1 MLTQILYANIMLPKS
16 KNKGEMSMNSD
27 QNKNENQL
35 LDILQNNTDKANN
48 FPFANN
54 LNTESENINYKD
66 LMNDNEEVTPYSI
79 GSILSAIGMVNNV
92 LSLTGTLGNIPNVI
106 TIFGTMLN
114 FFTRDSG
121 NTLINHVEALIN
133 QRIEQLVRNTALGA
147 INGISDAQRTYLNRL
162 SDWNNNPN
170 QLTGQRVNDAF
181 NTVNTLC
188 YNALAQNASLAAVG
202 FETILLPNYAAAA
215 TIHLLVLR
223 DAVLYRD
230 RWISSPRST
239 GDPDY
244 DTFKYRLERYTN
256 HCVTWYNEGLNRLP
270 RSSRHDWVRF
280 NNYRRDMTLS
290 VLDLVAFF
298 QVYDPVL
305 YPRGTDVT
313 LSRIIYTDYI
323 DLFTNIPPDFNF
335 IESMALRPHR
345 SSSLSELD
353 IFTAYY
359 HGPTNARSREYWSGN
374 VNRLDNGV
382 SNSYGYRHNDRA
394 LSDTFLRM
402 RNIDI
407 TSVDMTLHAPRF
419 GVLERVR
426 GLNRAI
432 FIGVNTQT
440 NQRTTLSYDR
450 PVSEGQFNLW
460 NHTVSLPG
468 DPSQQPGPLNYTHK
482 LYHMMTRHH
491 STFNVREAL
500 FLHAWAHKSLTH
512 QNRFTGNNITQIP
525 AVKTE
530 SSSGDRA
537 ILRGPGSTGGDVVR
551 LDNSTT
557 GLFYALT
564 RGDSQVATTNFII
577 RVRYASTTSNTL
589 VLDLN
594 GSAVQHHPVKSTV
607 QSGGSLTNLRHQD
620 FGYATFSG
628 NFILGTNPRL
638 GIFRDFPN
646 TELVIDKIE
655 LIPVNSNSLSEQEN
669 EDIPSL

>member
-1 MLTQILYANIMLPKS
+1 
-16 KNKGEMSMNSD
+16 MNSD

-35 LDILQNNTDKANN
+35 LDISQNSTDKTTN

-54 LNTESENINYKD
+54 LNNELENVTYND
-66 LMNDNEEVTPYSI
+66 LMNNTEEITPYSI
-79 GSILSAIGMVNNV
+79 SSILSAIGMVNNV

-133 QRIEQLVRNTALGA
+133 QRIEQLVRNTALGS

-162 SDWNNNPN
+162 REWDNNRN

-181 NTVNTLC
+181 NNVNTLC
-188 YNALAQNASLAAVG
+188 YSALAQNASLSAVG

-230 RWISSPRST
+230 KWIGTPSST
-239 GDPDY
+239 QNPDY
-244 DTFKYRLERYTN
+244 DTFKFRLERYTN
-256 HCVTWYNEGLNRLP
+256 HCVTWYNDGLNRLP
-270 RSSRHDWVRF
+270 RSSRHDWIRF

-359 HGPTNARSREYWSGN
+359 HGPNNARSREYWSGN
-374 VNRLDNGV
+374 VNRLANGV
-382 SNSYGYRHNDRA
+382 TNSYGYRHNDRA

-407 TSVDMTLHAPRF
+407 TSVDMTLHSPRF

-440 NQRTTLSYDR
+440 NQRATLSYDR

-500 FLHAWAHKSLTH
+500 FLHAWAHRSLTH
-512 QNRFTGNNITQIP
+512 QNTFSSDNITQIP

-530 SSSGDRA
+530 LLSGDQA
-537 ILRGPGSTGGDVVR
+537 ILRGPGSTGGDIIR
-551 LDNSTT
+551 LNNSNT
-557 GLFYALT
+557 GLLYTLT
-564 RGDSQVATTNFII
+564 PGDSKTHTTRFVV
-577 RVRYASTTSNTL
+577 RVRYASNSSNVL
-589 VLDLN
+589 ALDLN
-594 GSAVQHHPVKSTV
+594 NSRVSSIPIQATIQN
-607 QSGGSLTNLRHQD
+607 GGSLNNLRHQD

-628 NFILGTNPRL
+628 NFILGTNSRL

-655 LIPVNSNSLSEQEN
+655 LIPINSNSLSEQEN
-669 EDIPSL
+669 EDIPNL